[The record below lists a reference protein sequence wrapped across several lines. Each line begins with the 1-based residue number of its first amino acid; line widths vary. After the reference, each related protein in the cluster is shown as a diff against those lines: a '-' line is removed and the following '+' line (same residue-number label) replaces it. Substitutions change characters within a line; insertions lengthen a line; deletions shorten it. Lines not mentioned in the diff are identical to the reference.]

1 MRPETNP
8 LKIIWKSRRSLLPKC
23 IWLGYIVII
32 FFLFIADNFV
42 PNNIIKINY
51 NAITIEQYMILSISA
66 LAFILSMF
74 SFGKDIYGIEDLSV
88 FYKKNEKV
96 YYEYLTDYL
105 FPTFLWGVILSLSVI
120 RLMIIVKLPNILIN
134 NLKLLYL
141 SFVFL
146 ALISSTAIIIKNVN
160 RFSNKV
166 ILNSL
171 SKSK

>member
-1 MRPETNP
+1 
-8 LKIIWKSRRSLLPKC
+8 
-23 IWLGYIVII
+23 
-32 FFLFIADNFV
+32 
-42 PNNIIKINY
+42 
-51 NAITIEQYMILSISA
+51 
-66 LAFILSMF
+66 MF

-120 RLMIIVKLPNILIN
+120 RLMIIVKFPNILIN